1 MQMASGEYTIS
12 STPTPIH
19 VGGYDITGGNG
30 KTFSV
35 NFMYTK
41 KPNII
46 KRLFAKWLL
55 GWNWFDNK

>member
-12 STPTPIH
+12 NTSTPTY

-30 KTFSV
+30 KGFSV
-35 NFMYTK
+35 SFMYAK

-55 GWNWFDNK
+55 GWSWFDKK

>member
-1 MQMASGEYTIS
+1 MQMASGEYAVQNIS
-12 STPTPIH
+12 NPTY

-30 KTFSV
+30 DMFSV

-41 KPNII
+41 KPNIV

-55 GWNWFDNK
+55 GWNWFDKK